1 MADGLRTAL
10 MAALPATTA
19 RRPGATRPGSG
30 TGTTSDPDA
39 DRGMN
44 AQSNVRTVGVNHH
57 TTGTFNPYTG
67 TYSGYTT
74 STPITA
80 GSHDADVVA
89 VMFRAGDPEAANAID
104 ARTASAAEC
113 QIPR

>member
-1 MADGLRTAL
+1 
-10 MAALPATTA
+10 
-19 RRPGATRPGSG
+19 
-30 TGTTSDPDA
+30 
-39 DRGMN
+39 MN
-44 AQSNVRTVGVNHH
+44 AQNNVRTVGVNHH

-80 GSHDADVVA
+80 

-104 ARTASAAEC
+104 ARTASTAEC